1 MRVFVTGATGF
12 VGSAV
17 VAELLAAGHQV
28 LGLVRSD
35 AGAEAL
41 AKTGAEV
48 HRGGL
53 DDLDSLR
60 RGADAADGVIHTA
73 FIHDFSKFAENCA
86 IDRRAIEALGEVLAG
101 SQRPLLV
108 TSGAATVAKG
118 RPSTE
123 QDAAPPASDHYPRAS
138 EATALALA
146 ERGVRASVVRL
157 PPSVHGQGDH
167 GFVPMLIGFAR
178 DKGVAVYTGEG
189 LNQWPAVHRF
199 DAATVYRLERGV
211 GGERYHAIAEQ
222 GVLFR
227 DIAGLIG
234 RRLNLPVAS
243 KTPEEAAQHFAWFAN
258 FAAMDVPA
266 SSAHTRSLLGWTPTQ
281 PGLLADV
288 DQHYFAS

>member
-1 MRVFVTGATGF
+1 MIYNDSQETLVFATP
-12 VGSAV
+12 AY
-17 VAELLAAGHQV
+17 AQT
-28 LGLVRSD
+28 
-35 AGAEAL
+35 AGA
-41 AKTGAEV
+41 
-48 HRGGL
+48 
-53 DDLDSLR
+53 
-60 RGADAADGVIHTA
+60 
-73 FIHDFSKFAENCA
+73 
-86 IDRRAIEALGEVLAG
+86 
-101 SQRPLLV
+101 
-108 TSGAATVAKG
+108 
-118 RPSTE
+118 
-123 QDAAPPASDHYPRAS
+123 AAP
-138 EATALALA
+138 
-146 ERGVRASVVRL
+146 G
-157 PPSVHGQGDH
+157 GDLLTML
-167 GFVPMLIGFAR
+167 PMLIGFAR

-199 DAATVYRLERGV
+199 DAATVYRLALERGV